1 MTTSVPEQPGIGKRR
16 KGKGPAT
23 KRQQRARR
31 ERLERAELEER
42 ARRRRFF
49 SDRYDR

>member
-1 MTTSVPEQPGIGKRR
+1 MTTTHSLIAKHK

-31 ERLERAELEER
+31 ERLERLEVEER
-42 ARRRRFF
+42 ARRRRFYA
-49 SDRYDR
+49 DRYNR